1 VNRHLHLYFLF
12 PPLMSFSF
20 PLLSINYPM
29 TKRGKG
35 RGTLMWRRT
44 KGVRGKGRGRWWV
57 SQREVLLGLNPSSKP
72 SPYLSWNGFML
83 NLESQVLM
91 KVELVKLVIVWLRKF
106 NATSELASFNFG
118 ERFLNPYL
126 TIILNTKNWPTLGEY
141 LVWRVRITSFN
152 SN

>member
-1 VNRHLHLYFLF
+1 
-12 PPLMSFSF
+12 
-20 PLLSINYPM
+20 
-29 TKRGKG
+29 
-35 RGTLMWRRT
+35 
-44 KGVRGKGRGRWWV
+44 
-57 SQREVLLGLNPSSKP
+57 
-72 SPYLSWNGFML
+72 ML